1 MSKQTSNKTKRN
13 CITISDNF
21 GNAMDNIVDNMLIC
35 NRTDVLKHLVLE
47 YDRLHPDKRIFK
59 NKLNT
64 EKKPIVGV
72 KDTPLVFISDYE
84 IAPTG
89 RVCSCGHQQHKH
101 VKGKT
106 VCYPGDGS
114 NCDCKQF

>member
-64 EKKPIVGV
+64 EKKPKI
-72 KDTPLVFISDYE
+72 
-84 IAPTG
+84 G
-89 RVCSCGHQQHKH
+89 RAH
-101 VKGKT
+101 V
-106 VCYPGDGS
+106 
-114 NCDCKQF
+114 